1 MPRKILKF
9 QAPASSLPNIQSA
22 MVTAN
27 GRSMPTFSQT
37 ATTSTSGGLQWGSYT
52 PPSASAQSGNLGGTS
67 GKKGGAN
74 WNAIAG
80 AASTASNMFSAAM
93 ADKSQYKDDPNAQTQ
108 NSVRNSIA
116 DAAISTGNP
125 IAMAIGAASKVID
138 STMDATGARAS
149 NIDKDMQE
157 KAGLTGAQ
165 RFLNNSMNF
174 LPGNPLAMGGKKL
187 DNAELSLETQ
197 QIRGAYTGAVDDI
210 ESAQSMGGKRL
221 NFMLGSKARNKMND
235 YINEQNQ
242 KNKLLTDISM
252 TNTLRKQSD
261 YAQELSKQ
269 NFNKYNGTNYQSM
282 AIGKEGMKLPSFK
295 DGGVVGVDSSVI
307 PEGALHA
314 HKNHL
319 EETNSDLDHVTEK
332 GIPVVVT
339 DEKGEYEQVAE
350 IEKEEII
357 FRLDLTKQLE
367 SLWKEGTENAMIRAG
382 KLLVKEIMGNT
393 DDNTEEMLNG
403 DN

>member
-1 MPRKILKF
+1 
-9 QAPASSLPNIQSA
+9 
-22 MVTAN
+22 
-27 GRSMPTFSQT
+27 
-37 ATTSTSGGLQWGSYT
+37 
-52 PPSASAQSGNLGGTS
+52 
-67 GKKGGAN
+67 
-74 WNAIAG
+74 
-80 AASTASNMFSAAM
+80 MFSAAM
-93 ADKSQYKDDPNAQTQ
+93 ADKSQYKDDPNAQLQ
-108 NSVRNSIA
+108 SNIRGSIS
-116 DAAISTGNP
+116 DAAISSGNP
-125 IAMAIGAASKVID
+125 IAMAIGAATKVVD
-138 STMDATGARAS
+138 SVMDVTGARAS

-187 DNAELSLETQ
+187 DNSELSLETQ

-221 NFMLGSKARNKMND
+221 NFMLGRKARNKMND

-261 YAQELSKQ
+261 YAQELSMQ
-269 NFNKYNGTNYQSM
+269 NFNKYNGANYQSM

-332 GIPVVVT
+332 GIPVIVT

-367 SLWKEGTENAMIRAG
+367 SL
-382 KLLVKEIMGNT
+382 
-393 DDNTEEMLNG
+393 
-403 DN
+403 

>member
-1 MPRKILKF
+1 
-9 QAPASSLPNIQSA
+9 
-22 MVTAN
+22 
-27 GRSMPTFSQT
+27 
-37 ATTSTSGGLQWGSYT
+37 
-52 PPSASAQSGNLGGTS
+52 
-67 GKKGGAN
+67 
-74 WNAIAG
+74 
-80 AASTASNMFSAAM
+80 MFSAAM

-138 STMDATGARAS
+138 STMDATGIRAS

-221 NFMLGSKARNKMND
+221 NFMLGRKARNKMND

-367 SLWKEGTENAMIRAG
+367 SL
-382 KLLVKEIMGNT
+382 
-393 DDNTEEMLNG
+393 
-403 DN
+403 

>member
-1 MPRKILKF
+1 MPRKVLKF
-9 QAPASSLPNIQSA
+9 QTPASSLPNIRSGSNSMQMGALPKIENNFNVKAST
-22 MVTAN
+22 TA
-27 GRSMPTFSQT
+27 S
-37 ATTSTSGGLQWGSYT
+37 SGLAPQQGEG
-52 PPSASAQSGNLGGTS
+52 LGGTA
-67 GKKGGAN
+67 GKSN
-74 WNAIAG
+74 VPWNAIAG

-93 ADKSQYKDDPNAQTQ
+93 ADKSQYKEDPNAQLQ
-108 NSVRNSIA
+108 NNVRSSIA

-125 IAMAIGAASKVID
+125 IAMAIGAASKVVD
-138 STMDATGARAS
+138 GVMDATGARAS
-149 NIDKDMQE
+149 NIDKNTQE

-187 DNAELSLETQ
+187 NDTELSLETQ
-197 QIRGAYTGAVDDI
+197 AVRGAYSGAVDDI
-210 ESAQSMGGKRL
+210 ESIQSMGGKKL
-221 NFMLGSKARNKMND
+221 NFMLGKGARNKMND

-269 NFNKYNGTNYQSM
+269 NFNKYNGVTYQNM
-282 AIGKEGMKLPSFK
+282 AIGKEGMKVPSFK
-295 DGGVVGVDSSVI
+295 EGGVVGVDSSVI

-319 EETNSDLDHVTEK
+319 EETNSELDHVTEK

-339 DEKGEYEQVAE
+339 DEKGEYQQVAE

-357 FRLDLTKQLE
+357 FRLDLTKRLE
-367 SLWKEGTENAMIRAG
+367 SL
-382 KLLVKEIMGNT
+382 
-393 DDNTEEMLNG
+393 
-403 DN
+403 